1 LLRTLVV
8 LSVLGGST
16 IAAKLG
22 VPPDLPAETPVR
34 PAPAAAQPTLPGDWR
49 VQIRPHVEGFA
60 VRMERGEVEALLG
73 IVDRSAK
80 RFGLDPLLVLAVIQ
94 VESQFDRFAVSP
106 KGAMG
111 LMQVRADTAKA
122 VAEDL
127 GLAWESEQALFDP
140 ETNVLLGTKYLRT
153 LLDRFGSLDPA
164 LVAFHAGPGFV
175 ESRLKRAMPVS
186 LAYPDRVWDAVL
198 ILEHGVA

>member
-1 LLRTLVV
+1 V

-22 VPPDLPAETPVR
+22 VPGDVPRQAPVQ
-34 PAPAAAQPTLPGDWR
+34 PAPVVAQASLPGDWQVR
-49 VQIRPHVEGFA
+49 IRPQVAGLA
-60 VRMERGEVEALLG
+60 PGMSGAEVETLLAV
-73 IVDRSAK
+73 VDRSAK
-80 RFGLDPLLVLAVIQ
+80 RFRLDPLTVLAVIQ

-106 KGAMG
+106 MGAMG
-111 LMQVRADTAKA
+111 LMQLRADTAKA

-127 GLAWESEQALFDP
+127 GLAWESEEVLFDP
-140 ETNVLLGTKYLRT
+140 ETNVLLGTRYLRM
-153 LLDRFGSLDPA
+153 LLDRFGSLDQT

-175 ESRLKRAMPVS
+175 ESRLNRAVPVS

-198 ILEHGVA
+198 ILEHSVA